1 MGLSLCLSLPVLEEL
16 TSEILLRV
24 PVRSF
29 LRFRCVWNAL
39 VSSYPQFFAPQP
51 PIQTCDWSLPYT
63 ASPAKSYLTLCNQ
76 CSKTHLSPKHI
87 SLLHNE
93 GRFHVL
99 DVRSISSRRL
109 AIRVRSSATAS
120 SSNITYHGFGYYH
133 VNDMYKLLLVVEVE
147 HRPRQTTG
155 EHLDY

>member
-99 DVRSISSRRL
+99 GSCNGLMCLYGIYSLDVTLCNPSIRCQ
-109 AIRVRSSATAS
+109 IDQFQTI
-120 SSNITYHGFGYYH
+120 SN
-133 VNDMYKLLLVVEVE
+133 
-147 HRPRQTTG
+147 
-155 EHLDY
+155 